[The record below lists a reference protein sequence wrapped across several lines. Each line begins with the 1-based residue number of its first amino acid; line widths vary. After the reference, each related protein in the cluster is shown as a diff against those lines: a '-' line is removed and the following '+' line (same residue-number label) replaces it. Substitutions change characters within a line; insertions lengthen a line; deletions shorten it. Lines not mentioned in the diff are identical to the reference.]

1 MSLMSLTHHY
11 GPIFLQVERS
21 ILGRRWRARLDSS
34 GESQSLALTQ
44 AYGLDDLLARILV
57 GRGVLLSDLET
68 YLNPSLRALLPNPA
82 TLQDMT
88 QAVARLAR
96 ALTSGEQV
104 AVFGD
109 YDVDGACSAALLIDY
124 FRAAGGLE
132 PLLHIPDRIF
142 EGYGPNVEAIQ
153 QLAAQG
159 AKLLITVDCGTTSH
173 EALAAA
179 RSLGMDVIVL
189 DHHQAPLDLPNAMI
203 VNPNRQD
210 DLSGQGILCAA
221 GVVFLTLV
229 ALNRALQELGW
240 WDEERRAPDLLAALD
255 LVALATVAD
264 VAPLTGLN
272 RAFVVQGLKVL
283 GNRHRLGL
291 AALLA
296 VSRLDGPLKAQHL
309 GFALGPRINAGGR
322 IGDASLGCRLLTI
335 SNSSEAERLA
345 AQLDRLN
352 VERREIEQRSV
363 DEALALA
370 EHRFIKTN
378 RLSCLIVES
387 DDWHPGVVGLIAS
400 RLKDRFNIPSFA
412 FASKGSKLTGSGRSL
427 SGVDIGRAV
436 RNCVEAGVAE
446 KGGGHAMAAGVTLDR
461 EQLGAFRDYLNDH
474 LADAV
479 DRSRE
484 EDALIIDGALTG
496 RAVNIALLE
505 KLSRAG
511 PFGQGNPEPLFVLPN
526 QQVVSVTVVGDRHL
540 RARLRSGD
548 GATLDAMAFRAAEA
562 PLGQALL
569 KGIGGHFHIAARI
582 SSNHYQGRERP
593 QTAIIDMAQVQT

>member
-1 MSLMSLTHHY
+1 MSLTHHY

-82 TLQDMT
+82 SLQDMT

-221 GVVFLTLV
+221 GVVFLALV

-283 GNRHRLGL
+283 SNRHRLGL

-296 VSRLDGPLKAQHL
+296 VSRLEGPLKAQHL

-370 EHRFIKTN
+370 EQRFIKTN

-412 FASKGSKLTGSGRSL
+412 FASKGNKLTGSGRSL

-461 EQLGAFRDYLNDH
+461 EQLGAFRDYLNDR

-540 RARLRSGD
+540 RTRLRSGD

>member
-1 MSLMSLTHHY
+1 MSLTHHY

-88 QAVARLAR
+88 QAVARLAS

-189 DHHQAPLDLPNAMI
+189 DHHQAPLDLPNAII

-221 GVVFLTLV
+221 GVVFLALV
-229 ALNRALQELGW
+229 ALNRALQDLGW
-240 WDEERRAPDLLAALD
+240 WDEGRRAPDLLAALD

-283 GNRHRLGL
+283 SNRHRLGL

-296 VSRLDGPLKAQHL
+296 VSRLEGPLKAQHL

-370 EHRFIKTN
+370 EQRFIKTN

-412 FASKGSKLTGSGRSL
+412 FASKGNKLTGSGRSL

-461 EQLGAFRDYLNDH
+461 EKLGVFRDYLNDH

-540 RARLRSGD
+540 RTRLRSGD

>member
-1 MSLMSLTHHY
+1 MSLTHHY
-11 GPIFLQVERS
+11 GPIFLKVERS

-82 TLQDMT
+82 SLQDMT

-221 GVVFLTLV
+221 GVVFLALV

-283 GNRHRLGL
+283 SNRHRIGL

-296 VSRLDGPLKAQHL
+296 VSRLEGPPKAQHL

-370 EHRFIKTN
+370 EQRFIKTN

-412 FASKGSKLTGSGRSL
+412 FASKGNKLTGSGRSL

-461 EQLGAFRDYLNDH
+461 EQLGVFRDYLNDH

-540 RARLRSGD
+540 RTRLRSGD

>member
-1 MSLMSLTHHY
+1 MSLTHQY
-11 GPIFLQVERS
+11 GPIFLEVERS

-68 YLNPSLRALLPNPA
+68 YLNPSLRVLLPNPA

-88 QAVARLAR
+88 QAVSRLAS

-221 GVVFLTLV
+221 GVVFLALV
-229 ALNRALQELGW
+229 ALNRALQDLGW
-240 WDEERRAPDLLAALD
+240 WDEGRRAPDLLAALD

-283 GNRHRLGL
+283 SNRHRLGL

-296 VSRLDGPLKAQHL
+296 VSRLEGPLKAQHL

-370 EHRFIKTN
+370 EQRFIKTN

-412 FASKGSKLTGSGRSL
+412 FASKGNKLTGSGRSL

-461 EQLGAFRDYLNDH
+461 EQLGVFRDYLNDH

-593 QTAIIDMAQVQT
+593 QTAIIDMAKVQT

>member
-1 MSLMSLTHHY
+1 MSLTHHY

-82 TLQDMT
+82 SLQDMT

-210 DLSGQGILCAA
+210 DLSGHGILCAA
-221 GVVFLTLV
+221 GVVFLALV

-283 GNRHRLGL
+283 SNRHRIGL

-296 VSRLDGPLKAQHL
+296 VSRLEGPLKAQHL

-370 EHRFIKTN
+370 EQRFIKTN

-412 FASKGSKLTGSGRSL
+412 FASKGNKLTGSGRSL

-461 EQLGAFRDYLNDH
+461 EQLGVFRDYLNDH

-540 RARLRSGD
+540 RTRLRSGD

>member
-1 MSLMSLTHHY
+1 MSLTHHY

-34 GESQSLALTQ
+34 GESQTLALTQ

-57 GRGVLLSDLET
+57 GRGVLLPDLET
-68 YLNPSLRALLPNPA
+68 YLNPSLRAQLPNPA
-82 TLQDMT
+82 SLQDMT

-159 AKLLITVDCGTTSH
+159 ANLLITVDCGTTSH

-221 GVVFLTLV
+221 GVVFLALV

-240 WDEERRAPDLLAALD
+240 WDEERRAPDLLGALD

-283 GNRHRLGL
+283 SNRHRLGL

-296 VSRLDGPLKAQHL
+296 VSRLEGPLKAQHL

-335 SNSSEAERLA
+335 GNSSEAERLA

-370 EHRFIKTN
+370 EQRFMKTN

-412 FASKGSKLTGSGRSL
+412 FASKGNKLTGSGRSL

-446 KGGGHAMAAGVTLDR
+446 KGGGHAMAAGVTLNR

-496 RAVNIALLE
+496 RAVNITLLE

-526 QQVVSVTVVGDRHL
+526 QQVVSATVVGDRHL

>member
-1 MSLMSLTHHY
+1 MSLTHHY

-21 ILGRRWRARLDSS
+21 ILGRRWRARLDGS
-34 GESQSLALTQ
+34 GESHSLALTR
-44 AYGLDDLLARILV
+44 AYGLDDLLSRILV
-57 GRGVLLSDLET
+57 GRGVVSSDLES
-68 YLNPSLRALLPNPA
+68 YLNPSLRTLLPNPA

-88 QAVARLAR
+88 RAVERLAR

-109 YDVDGACSAALLIDY
+109 YDVDGACSSALLIDY
-124 FRAAGGLE
+124 FRAAGGRE

-142 EGYGPNVEAIQ
+142 EGYGPNIEAIQ
-153 QLAAQG
+153 QLATQG
-159 AKLLITVDCGTTSH
+159 ASLLITVDCGTTSH
-173 EALAAA
+173 EALAVA
-179 RSLGMDVIVL
+179 RGLGMDVIVL
-189 DHHQAPLDLPNAMI
+189 DHHQAPQDLPDAVI

-221 GVVFLTLV
+221 GVVFLALV
-229 ALNRALQELGW
+229 ALNRALEDLGW
-240 WDEERRAPDLLAALD
+240 WDDERKAPDLLAALD

-283 GNRHRLGL
+283 SNRHRVGL

-296 VSRLDGPLKAQHL
+296 VSRLEGPLKAQHL

-335 SNSSEAERLA
+335 NNSSEAERLA

-352 VERREIEQRSV
+352 LERREIEQCSV

-370 EHRFIKTN
+370 EQRFMKTN

-412 FASKGSKLTGSGRSL
+412 FASKGNKLTGSGRSL

-505 KLSRAG
+505 KLNRAG

-526 QQVVSVTVVGDRHL
+526 QQLLSVTVVGERHL

-569 KGIGGHFHIAARI
+569 KGIGGRFHVAARI

-593 QTAIIDMAQVQT
+593 QTAIIDMAQVQN

>member
-1 MSLMSLTHHY
+1 MSLTHHY

-82 TLQDMT
+82 SLQDMT
-88 QAVARLAR
+88 QAVSRLAR

-221 GVVFLTLV
+221 GVVFLALV

-283 GNRHRLGL
+283 SNRHRIGL

-296 VSRLDGPLKAQHL
+296 VSRLEGPLKAQHL

-335 SNSSEAERLA
+335 GNSSEAERLA

-370 EHRFIKTN
+370 EQRFMKTN

-412 FASKGSKLTGSGRSL
+412 FASKGNKLTGSGRSL

-461 EQLGAFRDYLNDH
+461 EQLGVFRDYLNDH

-569 KGIGGHFHIAARI
+569 KGIGRHFHIAARI

>member
-1 MSLMSLTHHY
+1 MSLTHHY

-88 QAVARLAR
+88 QAVSRLAS

-221 GVVFLTLV
+221 GVVFLALV
-229 ALNRALQELGW
+229 ALNRALQDLGW
-240 WDEERRAPDLLAALD
+240 WDEGRRAPDLLAALD

-283 GNRHRLGL
+283 SNRHRLGL

-296 VSRLDGPLKAQHL
+296 VSRLEGPLKAQHL

-370 EHRFIKTN
+370 EQRFIKTN

-412 FASKGSKLTGSGRSL
+412 FASKGNKLTGSGRSL

-436 RNCVEAGVAE
+436 RNCVEACVAE

-461 EQLGAFRDYLNDH
+461 EKLGVFRDYLNDH

-593 QTAIIDMAQVQT
+593 QTAIIDMAKVQT

>member
-1 MSLMSLTHHY
+1 MSLTHQY
-11 GPIFLQVERS
+11 GPIFLEVERS

-88 QAVARLAR
+88 QAVSRLAS

-189 DHHQAPLDLPNAMI
+189 DHHQAPLDLPNAII

-221 GVVFLTLV
+221 GVVFLALV
-229 ALNRALQELGW
+229 ALNRALQDLGW
-240 WDEERRAPDLLAALD
+240 WDEGRRAPDLLAALD

-283 GNRHRLGL
+283 SNRHRLGL

-296 VSRLDGPLKAQHL
+296 VSRLEGPLKAQHL

-370 EHRFIKTN
+370 EQRFIKTN

-412 FASKGSKLTGSGRSL
+412 FASKGNKLTGSGRSL

-461 EQLGAFRDYLNDH
+461 EKLGVFRDYLNDH

-593 QTAIIDMAQVQT
+593 QTAIIDMAKVQT

>member
-1 MSLMSLTHHY
+1 MSLTHHY

-82 TLQDMT
+82 SLQDMT

-221 GVVFLTLV
+221 GVVFLALV

-283 GNRHRLGL
+283 SNRHRLGL
-291 AALLA
+291 AALFA
-296 VSRLDGPLKAQHL
+296 VSRLEGPLKAQHL

-370 EHRFIKTN
+370 EQRFIKTN

-412 FASKGSKLTGSGRSL
+412 FASKGNKLTGSGRSL

-540 RARLRSGD
+540 RTRLRSGD

>member
-1 MSLMSLTHHY
+1 MSFAPHY

-21 ILGRRWRARLDSS
+21 ILGRPWRARLDHS

-57 GRGVLLSDLET
+57 GRGVVSSQLEC
-68 YLNPSLRALLPNPA
+68 YLNPSLRALMPNPA
-82 TLQDMT
+82 KLQDMT
-88 QAVARLAR
+88 KAVERLTR

-104 AVFGD
+104 AIFGD

-124 FRAAGGLE
+124 FRSAGGRE

-142 EGYGPNVEAIQ
+142 EGYGPNIEAIQ
-153 QLAAQG
+153 QLVAQG
-159 AKLLITVDCGTTSH
+159 ASLLITVDCGTTSH
-173 EALAAA
+173 DALAAA
-179 RSLGMDVIVL
+179 RSLGLDVIVL
-189 DHHQAPLDLPNAMI
+189 DHHQAPLELPEAVI

-221 GVVFLTLV
+221 GVVFLALV
-229 ALNRALQELGW
+229 AINRSLQDQGW
-240 WDEERRAPDLLAALD
+240 WAIERPAPDLLAALD

-283 GNRHRLGL
+283 SNRNRLGL

-296 VSRLDGPLKAQHL
+296 VSRLEGPLRAQHL

-335 SNSSEAERLA
+335 ANSSEAEALA

-352 VERREIEQRSV
+352 VERRDIEQRSV

-370 EHRFIKTN
+370 EQRFLKTN
-378 RLSCLIVES
+378 RLSCLIVDS

-412 FASKGSKLTGSGRSL
+412 FASKGNKLTGSGRSL
-427 SGVDIGRAV
+427 SGVDLGRAV
-436 RNCVEAGVAE
+436 RNCVETGVAE

-461 EQLGAFRDYLNDH
+461 DQLEPFRNYLNDH
-474 LADAV
+474 LSDAV

-484 EDALIIDGALTG
+484 EDALVIDGAITG
-496 RAVNIALLE
+496 RAVNNTLLE
-505 KLSRAG
+505 KLNRAG
-511 PFGQGNPEPLFVLPN
+511 PFGQGNPEPIFVLPN
-526 QQVVSVTVVGDRHL
+526 QQVVSIAVVGERHL

-548 GATLDAMAFRAAEA
+548 GATLEAMAFRAVEG

-569 KGIGGHFHIAARI
+569 KGIGTRFHIAARI
-582 SSNHYQGRERP
+582 SSNYYQGRERP
-593 QTAIIDMAQVQT
+593 QTTIIDMAQVQN

>member
-1 MSLMSLTHHY
+1 
-11 GPIFLQVERS
+11 
-21 ILGRRWRARLDSS
+21 
-34 GESQSLALTQ
+34 
-44 AYGLDDLLARILV
+44 
-57 GRGVLLSDLET
+57 
-68 YLNPSLRALLPNPA
+68 
-82 TLQDMT
+82 
-88 QAVARLAR
+88 
-96 ALTSGEQV
+96 
-104 AVFGD
+104 
-109 YDVDGACSAALLIDY
+109 
-124 FRAAGGLE
+124 
-132 PLLHIPDRIF
+132 
-142 EGYGPNVEAIQ
+142 
-153 QLAAQG
+153 
-159 AKLLITVDCGTTSH
+159 
-173 EALAAA
+173 
-179 RSLGMDVIVL
+179 
-189 DHHQAPLDLPNAMI
+189 
-203 VNPNRQD
+203 
-210 DLSGQGILCAA
+210 
-221 GVVFLTLV
+221 
-229 ALNRALQELGW
+229 
-240 WDEERRAPDLLAALD
+240 
-255 LVALATVAD
+255 
-264 VAPLTGLN
+264 
-272 RAFVVQGLKVL
+272 
-283 GNRHRLGL
+283 
-291 AALLA
+291 
-296 VSRLDGPLKAQHL
+296 
-309 GFALGPRINAGGR
+309 
-322 IGDASLGCRLLTI
+322 LGCRLLTI
-335 SNSSEAERLA
+335 SNLSEAERLA

-370 EHRFIKTN
+370 EQRFIKTN

-412 FASKGSKLTGSGRSL
+412 FASKGNKLTGSGRSL

-461 EQLGAFRDYLNDH
+461 EQLGVFRDYLNDH

-496 RAVNIALLE
+496 RAVNMALLE

-540 RARLRSGD
+540 RTRLRSGD

-593 QTAIIDMAQVQT
+593 QTAIIDMAKVQT

>member
-1 MSLMSLTHHY
+1 MSLTHHY

-88 QAVARLAR
+88 QAVSRLAS

-221 GVVFLTLV
+221 GVVFLALV
-229 ALNRALQELGW
+229 ALNRTLQDLGW

-283 GNRHRLGL
+283 SNRHRLGL

-296 VSRLDGPLKAQHL
+296 VSRLEGPLKAQHL

-370 EHRFIKTN
+370 EQRFMKTN

-412 FASKGSKLTGSGRSL
+412 FASKGNKLTGSGRSL

-461 EQLGAFRDYLNDH
+461 EQLGVFRDYLNDH

-540 RARLRSGD
+540 RTRLRSGD

-593 QTAIIDMAQVQT
+593 QTAIIDMAKVQT

>member
-1 MSLMSLTHHY
+1 MSLTHHY

>member
-1 MSLMSLTHHY
+1 
-11 GPIFLQVERS
+11 
-21 ILGRRWRARLDSS
+21 
-34 GESQSLALTQ
+34 LALTQ

-88 QAVARLAR
+88 QAVSRLAS

-189 DHHQAPLDLPNAMI
+189 DHHQAPLDLPNAII

-221 GVVFLTLV
+221 GVVFLALV
-229 ALNRALQELGW
+229 ALNRALQDLGW
-240 WDEERRAPDLLAALD
+240 WDEGRRAPDLLAALD

-283 GNRHRLGL
+283 SNRHRLGL

-296 VSRLDGPLKAQHL
+296 VSRLEGPLKAQHL

-370 EHRFIKTN
+370 EQRFIKTN

-412 FASKGSKLTGSGRSL
+412 FASKGNKLTGSGRSL

-461 EQLGAFRDYLNDH
+461 EKLGVFRDYLNDH

-593 QTAIIDMAQVQT
+593 QTAIIDMAKVQT